1 MHMRPPAD
9 ERQANGPGVSEFA
22 TTRWSLV
29 VGAAA
34 RDGAESRSA
43 LESLC
48 QAYWYPIYAYV
59 RRRVSD
65 IHESQDLT
73 QSFFERLL
81 EKGTIAA
88 ADPDRGRFRAFLLTA
103 CQRFLI
109 NEWEKARAA
118 KRGGGRS
125 LVSLD
130 FDAGESRYSIEAV
143 DALTPERLY
152 EQQWA
157 VTLLGRVLDELRR
170 EYVAKGKEAQFE
182 SLKSFLSGSGR
193 NREYSTAAAELGMI
207 EAAIRV
213 AAHRLRGRYRE
224 LLRAEIAQTLENP
237 DDVDDEIR
245 SLFSL
250 LGPEKT

>member
-1 MHMRPPAD
+1 MQSAAD
-9 ERQANGPGVSEFA
+9 EQQPARAGASEFA

-29 VGAAA
+29 LGTAA
-34 RDGAESRSA
+34 RDAAESRSA
-43 LESLC
+43 LETLC
-48 QAYWYPIYAYV
+48 RAYWYPIYAYI
-59 RRRVSD
+59 RRRVGD
-65 IHESQDLT
+65 IHEGQDLT

-81 EKGTIAA
+81 EKGTIAT
-88 ADPDRGRFRAFLLTA
+88 ADPQRGRFRAFLLTA

-125 LVSLD
+125 AVSLD
-130 FDAGESRYSIEAV
+130 FDLGESRYAVEAV
-143 DALTPERLY
+143 DSLTPERLY

-157 VTLLGRVLDELRR
+157 VTLLGRVLDELRA
-170 EYVAKGKEAQFE
+170 EYAAKRKETQFE
-182 SLKSFLSGSGR
+182 RLKEFLSGASR
-193 NREYSTAAAELGMI
+193 DREYASAAAVLGMT
-207 EAAIRV
+207 EAAVRV
-213 AAHRLRGRYRE
+213 AAHRMRGRYRE

-237 DDVDDEIR
+237 EDVDDEIR

>member
-1 MHMRPPAD
+1 MRSQA
-9 ERQANGPGVSEFA
+9 EKRQTHSPGGSAFA

-29 VGAAA
+29 LGAVGQHGV
-34 RDGAESRSA
+34 DSRSA
-43 LESLC
+43 LETLC
-48 QAYWYPIYAYV
+48 QAYWYPIYAYI
-59 RRRVSD
+59 RRRVAD
-65 IHESQDLT
+65 AHDAQDLT

-109 NEWEKARAA
+109 NEWERARAA
-118 KRGGGRS
+118 KRGGGRPQ
-125 LVSLD
+125 VSLD
-130 FDAGESRYSIEAV
+130 FGLGESRYAVEAV
-143 DALTPERLY
+143 DSLTPERLY

-157 VTLLGRVLDELRR
+157 VTLLGRVLDELRA
-170 EYVAKGKEAQFE
+170 EYAGKGKESQFE
-182 SLKSFLSGSGR
+182 RLKEFLSGASR
-193 NREYSTAAAELGMI
+193 EREYSAAAAELGMT

-213 AAHRLRGRYRE
+213 AAHRLRARYRE

-237 DDVDDEIR
+237 EDVDDEIR